1 MSGHNKWS
9 KIKNKK
15 AVTDAKKSKIFS
27 MFAKMIAVE
36 SRKTKGDK
44 NSPSLRAVMERA
56 RAVNMPNDNIDRAV
70 AKGAGGEGGNLEEVL
85 YEAYGPGGVAIIIEG
100 ITDNKNRTTPEIR
113 HLLSKHGGSLGSSG
127 SCLWAFTKG
136 DEGWTPTTLV
146 DVNEKDEEALLEL
159 LDVLDDHDD
168 VQNISTNANL
178 EES

>member
-56 RAVNMPNDNIDRAV
+56 KAVNMPNDNIDRAV

-113 HLLSKHGGSLGSSG
+113 HLLSKHNGSLGASG